1 VADGVFA
8 FLVDAEVEAG
18 LCDPLTVPVPCGWGS
33 NIDSWNTQ
41 H

>member
-18 LCDPLTVPVPCGWGS
+18 LCDPLTVPVPCG
-33 NIDSWNTQ
+33 
-41 H
+41 